1 MAVSLIRITPL
12 ALLRTVGGGDVTD
25 LVVVVTVRVDC
36 TLYVAGVGV
45 DAVEVCGAV
54 CVGTLGLTVVIV
66 TTLRLGIH
74 LIANNVAA
82 VNIAGPVT
90 HRAIR
95 ILVAL
100 IEHES
105 PSSLTHAVLTDSML
119 TISALHKAGFS
130 SWAALPE
137 SAAVCGVFMVV
148 RPLGDGINELGTVWD
163 HTAIIGET
171 LLTGVVGHSVVLS
184 RGLGSDKTDQQE
196 QLPGSH
202 GLCWT

>member
-1 MAVSLIRITPL
+1 MADSPICITPL
-12 ALLRTVGGGDVTD
+12 ALLWTVGGGDITD
-25 LVVVVTVRVDC
+25 LVIVVTVRVDC

-90 HRAIR
+90 DWAIR

-100 IEHES
+100 IEHEGPS
-105 PSSLTHAVLTDSML
+105 PLTHAIFTYSML
-119 TISALHKAGFS
+119 TIGALHQAGFS
-130 SWAALPE
+130 RGAALPE
-137 SAAVCGVFMVV
+137 SAAVC
-148 RPLGDGINELGTVWD
+148 
-163 HTAIIGET
+163 
-171 LLTGVVGHSVVLS
+171 
-184 RGLGSDKTDQQE
+184 
-196 QLPGSH
+196 
-202 GLCWT
+202 